1 MSIHIEYLEVC
12 THFVTVHVMLI
23 STYSFIFFK
32 ALDVQ
37 WCCQFMRLYSDDDK
51 LINECG
57 AEWHWQAKA
66 KTLCGKPVQV

>member
-1 MSIHIEYLEVC
+1 MFVSLRKFFTSLFLLLEQPFITVMSIHIEYLEIC

-37 WCCQFMRLYSDDDK
+37 
-51 LINECG
+51 
-57 AEWHWQAKA
+57 
-66 KTLCGKPVQV
+66 